1 MNGPSWACNP
11 SRNSVTLYL
20 CISVTLYLSPMLPS
34 IYTPSEPFT
43 LGILGGGQLA
53 KMTAQAAYR
62 MGLRVAVIEHGENSP
77 AGVMTK
83 LEFPGGWK
91 NPEELEKFIQASDII
106 TLENEFIDPEILDH
120 IAERR
125 YVFPTADTMRLVQ
138 DKYTQK
144 QTFAAVGVPTP
155 AFAVIETKQDL
166 FDFGEKHGYPFVAK
180 TRRFGYD
187 GYGNATIKRDTEID
201 MVWRRFME
209 GEEPRPLLAES
220 FVTFTKELAVMV
232 ARNKRGEVAVY
243 PCVQTIQQGHICVTV
258 LAPAPIE
265 EHLQKRA
272 QEIALKC
279 VETINGVGVFGVEM
293 FLTTEDEI
301 LFNEIAPR
309 PHNSGHYTI
318 EACVT
323 SQYENCVRAVT
334 NMPLGSPA
342 MRVPAACMINL
353 LGERTG
359 SGIPDSVVEMLK
371 IDDVALHL
379 YGKKDVRMGRKMGHL
394 TATGATVDE
403 AFARANMA
411 LERFIW

>member
-1 MNGPSWACNP
+1 
-11 SRNSVTLYL
+11 
-20 CISVTLYLSPMLPS
+20 MLPS
-34 IYTPSEPFT
+34 LYTPAAPFT
-43 LGILGGGQLA
+43 LGLLGGGQLA

-91 NPEELEKFIQASDII
+91 DPEELDRFIRASDII
-106 TLENEFIDPEILDH
+106 TLENEFIDPSILDT
-120 IAERR
+120 IAEHRL
-125 YVFPTADTMRLVQ
+125 VFPTPDTMRLVQ
-138 DKYTQK
+138 DKFTQK
-144 QTFAAVGVPTP
+144 QTFSAAGIPVPH
-155 AFAVIETKQDL
+155 FAAIETKQDL
-166 FDFGEKHGYPFVAK
+166 LDFGARYGYPFVAK
-180 TRRFGYD
+180 TRKFGYD

-209 GEEPRPLLAES
+209 GEEPRPLMAES

-265 EHLQKRA
+265 EHLQRRA
-272 QEIALKC
+272 QEIAVSC
-279 VETINGVGVFGVEM
+279 VETINGVGVFGIEM
-293 FLTTEDEI
+293 FLTTSDEI

-318 EACVT
+318 EACHT
-323 SQYENCVRAVT
+323 SQYENTIRAVT
-334 NMPLGSPA
+334 NMPLGSAA
-342 MRVPAACMINL
+342 MRVPAAAMINL

-359 SGIPDSVVEMLK
+359 NGIPDSVVEMLK
-371 IDDVALHL
+371 VDDVALHL

-394 TATGATVDE
+394 TATGATIDD
-403 AFARANMA
+403 AFGRATMA

>member
-1 MNGPSWACNP
+1 
-11 SRNSVTLYL
+11 
-20 CISVTLYLSPMLPS
+20 MLPS
-34 IYTPSEPFT
+34 MYTPSQPFT

-53 KMTAQAAYR
+53 KMTAQEAYR

-91 NPEELEKFIQASDII
+91 DAEELERFIAASDII
-106 TLENEFIDPEILDH
+106 TLENEFIDPEILDM

-125 YVFPTADTMRLVQ
+125 LVFPTPATMRLVQ
-138 DKYTQK
+138 DKFTQK
-144 QTFAAVGVPTP
+144 TTMSAAGIPVPQFAEIA
-155 AFAVIETKQDL
+155 TKADL
-166 FDFGEKHGYPFVAK
+166 IAFGEQHGYPFVAK
-180 TRRFGYD
+180 TRKFGYD
-187 GYGNATIKRDTEID
+187 GYGNATIRRETEID

-209 GEEPRPLLAES
+209 GEEPRPLMAES

-232 ARNKRGEVAVY
+232 ARNRRGEIAVY

-272 QEIALKC
+272 QEIAVQC
-279 VETINGVGVFGVEM
+279 VEAVDGVGVFGIEM
-293 FLTTEDEI
+293 FLTVDDQI
-301 LFNEIAPR
+301 VFNEIAPR

-318 EACVT
+318 EACYT
-323 SQYENCVRAVT
+323 SQFENCIRAVT
-334 NMPLGSPA
+334 NMPLGSA
-342 MRVPAACMINL
+342 EMRVPAACMINL

-359 SGIPDSVVEMLK
+359 SGIPDSVLEMLR
-371 IDDVALHL
+371 IDTVALHL

-403 AFARANMA
+403 AFAAANAA
-411 LERFIW
+411 LDRFVW

>member
-1 MNGPSWACNP
+1 M
-11 SRNSVTLYL
+11 
-20 CISVTLYLSPMLPS
+20 
-34 IYTPSEPFT
+34 YTPSQPFT

-53 KMTAQAAYR
+53 KMTAQEAYR
-62 MGLRVAVIEHGENSP
+62 MGMRVAVIEHGENSP

-91 NPEELEKFIQASDII
+91 DAEELERFIAASDII
-106 TLENEFIDPEILDH
+106 TLENEFIDPEILDA

-125 YVFPTADTMRLVQ
+125 LVFPTPATMRLVQ
-138 DKYTQK
+138 DKFTQK
-144 QTFAAVGVPTP
+144 TTMSAAGIPVPHFAEIA
-155 AFAVIETKQDL
+155 TKADL
-166 FDFGEKHGYPFVAK
+166 VAFGEQHGYPFVAK
-180 TRRFGYD
+180 TRKFGYD
-187 GYGNATIKRDTEID
+187 GYGNATIRRETEID

-209 GEEPRPLLAES
+209 GEEPRPLMAES

-232 ARNKRGEVAVY
+232 ARNRRGEIAVY

-272 QEIALKC
+272 QEIAVQC
-279 VETINGVGVFGVEM
+279 VEAVNGVGVFGIEM
-293 FLTTEDEI
+293 FLTVDDQI
-301 LFNEIAPR
+301 VFNEIAPR

-318 EACVT
+318 EACFT
-323 SQYENCVRAVT
+323 SQFENCIRAVT
-334 NMPLGSPA
+334 NMPLGSA
-342 MRVPAACMINL
+342 EMRVPAACMINL

-359 SGIPDSVVEMLK
+359 SGIPDSVLEMLR
-371 IDDVALHL
+371 IDTVALHL

-403 AFARANMA
+403 AFAAANAA
-411 LERFIW
+411 LDRFVW

>member
-1 MNGPSWACNP
+1 
-11 SRNSVTLYL
+11 
-20 CISVTLYLSPMLPS
+20 MLPS
-34 IYTPSEPFT
+34 IYNPSEPFT

-91 NPEELEKFIQASDII
+91 DPQQLEAFIKASDII
-106 TLENEFIDPEILDH
+106 TLENEFIDPDILDT

-125 YVFPTADTMRLVQ
+125 LVWPSPDTMRLVQ
-138 DKYTQK
+138 DKFIQK
-144 QTFAAVGVPTP
+144 ETFSKAGIPTP
-155 AFAVIETKQDL
+155 VFAEIHSRQDL
-166 FDFGEKHGYPFVAK
+166 VDFGERHGYPFVAK
-180 TRRFGYD
+180 TRRYGYD

-232 ARNKRGEVAVY
+232 ARNRRGEVAVY
-243 PCVQTIQQGHICVTV
+243 PCAQTIQQGHICVSV
-258 LAPAPIE
+258 LSPAPIE
-265 EHLQKRA
+265 EHLRKQA
-272 QEIALKC
+272 QDIAVAC
-279 VETINGVGVFGVEM
+279 VETIQGVGVFGVEM
-293 FLTTEDEI
+293 FLTLDDRI

-318 EACVT
+318 EACHA

-334 NMPLGSPA
+334 NMPLGSPG

-353 LGERTG
+353 LGERSG
-359 SGIPDSVVEMLK
+359 SGIPDSVIEALK
-371 IDDVALHL
+371 VPDVSLHL
-379 YGKKDVRMGRKMGHL
+379 YGKKDSRRGRKMGHL
-394 TATGATVDE
+394 TATGATIDDAFRSANNALE
-403 AFARANMA
+403 AFV
-411 LERFIW
+411 W

>member
-1 MNGPSWACNP
+1 
-11 SRNSVTLYL
+11 
-20 CISVTLYLSPMLPS
+20 MLPS
-34 IYTPSEPFT
+34 MYTPSQPFT

-53 KMTAQAAYR
+53 KMTAQEAYR
-62 MGLRVAVIEHGENSP
+62 MGMRVAVIEHGENSP

-91 NPEELEKFIQASDII
+91 DAEELERFIAASDII
-106 TLENEFIDPEILDH
+106 TLENEFIDPEILDA

-125 YVFPTADTMRLVQ
+125 LVFPTPATMRLVQ
-138 DKYTQK
+138 DKFTQK
-144 QTFAAVGVPTP
+144 TTMSAAGIPVPHFAEIA
-155 AFAVIETKQDL
+155 TKADL
-166 FDFGEKHGYPFVAK
+166 VAFGEQHGYPFVAK
-180 TRRFGYD
+180 TRKFGYD
-187 GYGNATIKRDTEID
+187 GYGNATIRRETEID

-209 GEEPRPLLAES
+209 GEEPRPLMAES

-232 ARNKRGEVAVY
+232 ARNRRGEIAVY

-272 QEIALKC
+272 QEIAVQC
-279 VETINGVGVFGVEM
+279 VEAVNGVGVFGIEM
-293 FLTTEDEI
+293 FLTVDDQI
-301 LFNEIAPR
+301 VFNEIAPR

-318 EACVT
+318 EACFT
-323 SQYENCVRAVT
+323 SQFENCIRAVT
-334 NMPLGSPA
+334 NMPLGSA
-342 MRVPAACMINL
+342 EMRVPAACMINL

-359 SGIPDSVVEMLK
+359 SGIPDSVLEMLR
-371 IDDVALHL
+371 IDTVALHL

-403 AFARANMA
+403 AFAAANAA
-411 LERFIW
+411 LDRFVW

>member
-1 MNGPSWACNP
+1 
-11 SRNSVTLYL
+11 
-20 CISVTLYLSPMLPS
+20 MLPS
-34 IYTPSEPFT
+34 IYNPSQPFT

-53 KMTAQAAYR
+53 KMTAQEAYR
-62 MGLRVAVIEHGENSP
+62 MGMRVAVIEHGESSP

-91 NPEELEKFIQASDII
+91 DSEELERFIAASDII
-106 TLENEFIDPEILDH
+106 TLENEFIDPEILDV

-125 YVFPTADTMRLVQ
+125 HVFPTPATMRLVQ
-138 DKYTQK
+138 DKFTQK
-144 QTFAAVGVPTP
+144 TTMAAVGIPVPTFAEMSTKDDLV
-155 AFAVIETKQDL
+155 AFGQQ
-166 FDFGEKHGYPFVAK
+166 HGYPFVVK
-180 TRRFGYD
+180 TRKFGYD
-187 GYGNATIKRDTEID
+187 GYGNATIRRETEID

-209 GEEPRPLLAES
+209 GEEPRPLMAES

-232 ARNKRGEVAVY
+232 ARNRRGEIAVY

-272 QEIALKC
+272 QEIAVQC
-279 VETINGVGVFGVEM
+279 VEAVNGVGVFGIEM
-293 FLTTEDEI
+293 FLTVDDQI
-301 LFNEIAPR
+301 IFNEIAPR

-323 SQYENCVRAVT
+323 SQFENCIRAVT
-334 NMPLGSPA
+334 NMPLGSA
-342 MRVPAACMINL
+342 EMRVPAACMINL

-359 SGIPDSVVEMLK
+359 SGIPDSVLEMLR
-371 IDDVALHL
+371 IDTVALHL

-403 AFARANMA
+403 AFAAANTA
-411 LERFIW
+411 LDRFVW